1 MEKYVLKYKILCY
14 NQSIKFKAGGFMS
27 KIKINITIKNPEANI
42 SKEVDA
48 ILQDEILKYKEEKD
62 TSVKFSYKDKRLV
75 RENND
80 LRMDYS
86 FLEGQTT
93 KDTILVKELNKNINV
108 DIKTKNIKINEND
121 IEIIFDVE
129 ENEFIYKVEVIK

>member
-1 MEKYVLKYKILCY
+1 
-14 NQSIKFKAGGFMS
+14 MS

-62 TSVKFSYKDKRLV
+62 TSVKFSYKDNILV

-86 FLEGQTT
+86 FLEGKTT
-93 KDTILVKELNKNINV
+93 KGTILVKELNKNINV